1 MLRRHREAL
10 HGVKEARALTPEGK
24 RRVGRKRGEK
34 KPERVTPPK
43 TFYLQ
48 LLELK

>member
-34 KPERVTPPK
+34 NERVTPPK